1 MLPLASGTQQLSLV
15 GGIRG
20 EIFSADPVACPLA
33 VFPSGSSHW
42 HFDSINQLKC
52 YRSFE
57 PDIFSV
63 VLASGI
69 HPLYLFKS
77 CESSVNSSL
86 ILAESNAGGRSGVD
100 GLEHAFGKE
109 GSGNALASYCGRPQ
123 CTVLIHGGAVR
134 SLFEHFLKFYS

>member
-1 MLPLASGTQQLSLV
+1 MERFSPLIRSLV
-15 GGIRG
+15 LSQFFHQ
-20 EIFSADPVACPLA
+20 EVPT
-33 VFPSGSSHW
+33 
-42 HFDSINQLKC
+42 HFDSTNQLKC

-57 PDIFSV
+57 PFGIFSV

-77 CESSVNSSL
+77 RESSVNSSL
-86 ILAESNAGGRSGVD
+86 ILAESDAGGRSGVD

-109 GSGNALASYCGRPQ
+109 GSGNALASDCGRPQ

-134 SLFEHFLKFYS
+134 SLFEHFFKFCS